1 MIGQSVAFPIILPVH
16 ARFIPWK
23 EVVAIS
29 LFAIADLHLPLGADK
44 PMDIF
49 SGWDHY
55 VERLEK
61 NWKNLVWDRDTI
73 VLPGDISWALKL
85 EEALPDFAFLHAL
98 PGKKLILKGNHD
110 LWWCTMAKMR
120 RFLLENGFTDLD
132 FIHNN
137 AVVVGEVAVCGT
149 RGWFFDDADAGDR
162 KVLLREA
169 GRLDASITAAKAT
182 GKEPVAF
189 LHYPPVCGGKVCREI
204 FDVVQ
209 RHGISRVYYGHIHGA
224 AIRQAFEGEFEGVQL
239 RLISADKLGFMP
251 ILVD

>member
-1 MIGQSVAFPIILPVH
+1 MSLQEA
-16 ARFIPWK
+16 K
-23 EVVAIS
+23 E
-29 LFAIADLHLPLGADK
+29 
-44 PMDIF
+44 
-49 SGWDHY
+49 
-55 VERLEK
+55 
-61 NWKNLVWDRDTI
+61 
-73 VLPGDISWALKL
+73 
-85 EEALPDFAFLHAL
+85 DFAFLHAL

-189 LHYPPVCGGKVCREI
+189 LHYPPVCGG
-204 FDVVQ
+204 
-209 RHGISRVYYGHIHGA
+209 A
-224 AIRQAFEGEFEGVQL
+224 
-239 RLISADKLGFMP
+239 
-251 ILVD
+251 